1 MALNVIC
8 CETAKR
14 LEVGGKAEVL
24 GARSKRRVTHQR
36 HHPAYVEVGLLSG
49 ISDLS
54 TFVPFL
60 SAFRIA
66 FLSFFSFFFFLFLF
80 AHVIRSLSFKIWP
93 DPQAILT
100 VET

>member
-66 FLSFFSFFFFLFLF
+66 FLSFFSFFFSSFFLPMLF
-80 AHVIRSLSFKIWP
+80 VPCHLRYGLIHKLF
-93 DPQAILT
+93 
-100 VET
+100 